1 MLSNFWRSMSMEH
14 KEVVTVTP
22 RSARRRFSAQFKR
35 ELVEQALRPD
45 VSLAAV
51 AQANGININQL
62 ARWRRLHLQDQTPVA
77 LVPVRLTQALPTA
90 TPTPITTAA
99 AIGEIE
105 WRHGDTR
112 LVVRG
117 SVDATVLRA
126 IIAQTLAAASN
137 T

>member
-1 MLSNFWRSMSMEH
+1 MEN

-77 LVPVRLTQALPTA
+77 LVPVRLTQALPAA
-90 TPTPITTAA
+90 TPTPVATAA

-105 WRHGDTR
+105 WRHGDTH

-117 SVDATVLRA
+117 SIDATVLRA
-126 IIAQTLAAASN
+126 IISQTLAAANN